1 MVYAAD
7 AAVFFRKGQALINA
21 KCMFSVGGTQGASAS
36 SAELRCKATIGS
48 TNKKRSLTPSYNILR
63 IHPI

>member
-7 AAVFFRKGQALINA
+7 AAGSFRNAAL
-21 KCMFSVGGTQGASAS
+21 KRKVGLSVGGTQGASAS